1 MRARPTWQR
10 DLFEELKATA
20 GVPTTLKAAL
30 VRHIGVLL
38 AEALGKTSVKTR
50 PCENT
55 ANERGHEQ
63 DHS

>member
-1 MRARPTWQR
+1 
-10 DLFEELKATA
+10 LFEEEKAIA
-20 GVPTTLKAAL
+20 RVPTTLKAA
-30 VRHIGVLL
+30 VIRHIGVLL